1 MYNNLSLIYF
11 KQKNFKESIEYC
23 DKAIDIDSN
32 NMKAHL
38 RKANSYVMLLELD
51 EVGKVMNKIK
61 ELDMNGEYS
70 NEIKLLEK
78 EEKKIKKEYLIK
90 EKMMFFGKM
99 N

>member
-1 MYNNLSLIYF
+1 
-11 KQKNFKESIEYC
+11 
-23 DKAIDIDSN
+23 
-32 NMKAHL
+32 MKAHL

>member
-1 MYNNLSLIYF
+1 MIETDGTNL
-11 KQKNFKESIEYC
+11 KK
-23 DKAIDIDSN
+23 
-32 NMKAHL
+32 
-38 RKANSYVMLLELD
+38 VLELD